1 MALNAT
7 MLTELETLRD
17 MKRDLNE
24 TCLISED
31 RMIAAEKAYSVLKKQ
46 HETDAEVYGKQVS
59 SNFSKGT
66 MCYGIVIAFLCGLF
80 AFSLSLVY

>member
-59 SNFSKGT
+59 SKGT
-66 MCYGIVIAFLCGLF
+66 MCNGIVIAFLCGLF

>member
-1 MALNAT
+1 MALSAN
-7 MLTELETLRD
+7 MLTELESLRE

-46 HETDAEVYGKQVS
+46 HETDAEAHDKQV
-59 SNFSKGT
+59 K
-66 MCYGIVIAFLCGLF
+66 
-80 AFSLSLVY
+80 

>member
-59 SNFSKGT
+59 SKGT
-66 MCYGIVIAFLCGLF
+66 MCYGIVIAFVCIV
-80 AFSLSLVY
+80 SLLSVYL